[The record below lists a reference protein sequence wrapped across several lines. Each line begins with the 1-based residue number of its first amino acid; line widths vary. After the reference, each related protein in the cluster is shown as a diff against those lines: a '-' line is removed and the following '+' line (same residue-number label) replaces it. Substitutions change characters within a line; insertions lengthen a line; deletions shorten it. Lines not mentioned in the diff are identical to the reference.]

1 MGANIT
7 GVWLPW
13 GRRGSFPPF
22 LVLYPSVYSEKGRRE
37 HAYRATTQRVS
48 NFVLLDRPKSH
59 EISMRGPL
67 PLLGYVLPRITPL
80 DFGEGGGPRRKS
92 RRGLIIN
99 RPN

>member
-67 PLLGYVLPRITPL
+67 PPIRLRVASNYATGFR
-80 DFGEGGGPRRKS
+80 GGRGPAA
-92 RRGLIIN
+92 
-99 RPN
+99 